1 MRTKCKP
8 LSLWE
13 QHQID
18 QFVNAVLEKMDLS
31 QTDEELRQCAWAA
44 FLSVFREDPR
54 AFSFPHSCGWARA
67 YARIQ
72 QEVNAA
78 CRTRGASRWKEISLE
93 RPVSAE
99 VPLPLAQL
107 LQQPHGDFQASVCFH
122 EFLYHLEPDARHLAY
137 GIIHG
142 GTLEEMRRS
151 RLWSCEHAGRIYEHL
166 RQGMEEYV
174 KS

>member
-1 MRTKCKP
+1 M
-8 LSLWE
+8 
-13 QHQID
+13 
-18 QFVNAVLEKMDLS
+18 
-31 QTDEELRQCAWAA
+31 
-44 FLSVFREDPR
+44 SV
-54 AFSFPHSCGWARA
+54 
-67 YARIQ
+67 
-72 QEVNAA
+72 
-78 CRTRGASRWKEISLE
+78 
-93 RPVSAE
+93 E

-122 EFLYHLEPDARHLAY
+122 EFLYHLKPDARHLAY

-151 RLWSCEHAGRIYEHL
+151 RLWSCGHAGRIYEHL